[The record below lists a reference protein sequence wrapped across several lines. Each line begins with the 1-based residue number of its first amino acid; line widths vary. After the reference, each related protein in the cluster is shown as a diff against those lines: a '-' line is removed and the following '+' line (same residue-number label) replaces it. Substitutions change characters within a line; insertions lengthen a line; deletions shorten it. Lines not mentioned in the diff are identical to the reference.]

1 MEHYSVIIFLL
12 AVMIGLSAIAEKI
25 KIPYPIIMIVAGI
38 AIGFVPSIPSITLEP
53 EVVFLIFLPP
63 LLYDAAYKM
72 PFADFK
78 THFNTINALAIS
90 LVFLTAV
97 GIAVVAHY
105 LIPGM
110 TWPLAFVLGSILSA
124 TDAVSAISI
133 TKGLGLSHQTTTILE
148 GESLVNDASA
158 LVAYRYAV
166 LAVGGTAFV
175 FWKASL
181 QFIAVLGGGFLVG
194 MILARLLAFILKRVH
209 KNAMVTIGFMLLM
222 PFVAYQVAEEMH
234 VSGVIAVVVLG
245 LMIAR
250 FGSKHFA
257 PAMQEQTKTLWD
269 VIVFLLNG
277 FIFILIGMEFPEV
290 LKTVDG
296 SAWEYTAYALIIT
309 LVAFLLRFARVVGQQ
324 MNLQKAFNS
333 PRNRSRI
340 TEHALFDFKTSLII
354 SWAGMRGIVSLAT
367 AIALPLTLQSGE
379 AFPQRNAIIFI
390 SVVVVLISIIGQG
403 LTLPWLVKKLEKK

>member
-1 MEHYSVIIFLL
+1 MEHYSVVIFLL
-12 AVMIGLSAIAEKI
+12 AVMIGLSAFAEKI
-25 KIPYPIIMIVAGI
+25 RIPYPIIMIAAGI
-38 AIGFVPSIPSITLEP
+38 AIGFIPSIPNIELEP

-63 LLYDAAYKM
+63 LLYDAAYKI
-72 PFADFK
+72 PFGDFK

-90 LVFLTAV
+90 LVFLTAC
-97 GIAVVAHY
+97 GIAVVSYY

-166 LAVGGTAFV
+166 LAVGGTTFV
-175 FWKASL
+175 FWEASL
-181 QFIAVLGGGFLVG
+181 QFILVLGGGFLVG
-194 MILARLLAFILKRVH
+194 MALAKLLSVILKRVH
-209 KNAMVTIGFMLLM
+209 RNAMVTLGFMLLM
-222 PFVAYQVAEEMH
+222 PFVAYQVAEEIH

-250 FGSKHFA
+250 FGNQNFA
-257 PAMQEQTKTLWD
+257 PALQEQAKTIWD

-277 FIFILIGMEFPEV
+277 FIFILIGIQFPEV
-290 LKTVDG
+290 METVDG
-296 SAWEYTAYALIIT
+296 NIWLYILYAFVIT
-309 LVAFLLRFARVVGQQ
+309 VVAFLLRFARVLGQQ
-324 MNLQKAFNS
+324 RGLEKGFKS
-333 PRNRSRI
+333 PRNKNRI
-340 TEHALFDFKTSLII
+340 SEHALFDFKTSLII
-354 SWAGMRGIVSLAT
+354 SWSGMRGIVSLAT
-367 AIALPLTLQSGE
+367 AIALPLTLSNGE
-379 AFPQRNAIIFI
+379 IFPQRNVIIFI

-403 LTLPWLVKKLEKK
+403 LTLPWVVKRFEK

>member
-1 MEHYSVIIFLL
+1 MEHYSVVIFLL

-25 KIPYPIIMIVAGI
+25 KIPYPILMIVAGI
-38 AIGFVPSIPSITLEP
+38 GIGFIPSIPSIALEP

-63 LLYDAAYKM
+63 LLYDAAYKIQ
-72 PFADFK
+72 FADFK

-97 GIAVVAHY
+97 GIAVTAYY

-124 TDAVSAISI
+124 TDAVSAIGI
-133 TKGLGLSHQTTTILE
+133 TKGLGLSHQTATILE

-175 FWKASL
+175 FWQASL
-181 QFIAVLGGGFLVG
+181 QFVLVLGGGFLVG
-194 MILARLLAFILKRVH
+194 AILASMLAFILKTVR
-209 KNAMVTIGFMLLM
+209 NNPLVTIGFMLIM
-222 PFVAYQVAEEMH
+222 PFVTYQVAEELN

-250 FGSKHFA
+250 FGSKHFS
-257 PAMQEQTKTLWD
+257 PAQQNQFKTLWD

-277 FIFILIGMEFPEV
+277 FIFILIGIQFPEV
-290 LKTVDG
+290 MKTVDG
-296 SAWEYTAYALIIT
+296 NVWLYVFYAFIIT
-309 LVAFLLRFARVVGQQ
+309 VVAFLLRFGRVVLHQIS
-324 MNLQKAFNS
+324 LQKGFKS
-333 PRNRSRI
+333 PRNNNRI

-354 SWAGMRGIVSLAT
+354 SWSGMRGIVSLAT
-367 AIALPLTLQSGE
+367 AIALPLTLSNGQ

-403 LTLPWLVKKLEKK
+403 LTLPWLVRRLGK

>member
-1 MEHYSVIIFLL
+1 
-12 AVMIGLSAIAEKI
+12 MIGLSAIAEKI
-25 KIPYPIIMIVAGI
+25 KIPYPILMIVAGI
-38 AIGFVPSIPSITLEP
+38 GIGFVPSIPNIVLEP

-72 PFADFK
+72 PFQEFK

-90 LVFLTAV
+90 LVFLTAA

-133 TKGLGLSHQTTTILE
+133 TRGLGLSHQTTTILE

-181 QFIAVLGGGFLVG
+181 QFVLVLGGGFLTG
-194 MILARLLAFILKRVH
+194 MILAKLLSFILMKVQ

-222 PFVAYQVAEEMH
+222 PFVAYQVAEELH

-250 FGSKHFA
+250 FGSEKFA
-257 PAMQEQTKTLWD
+257 PELQTQTKTLWD

-296 SAWEYTAYALIIT
+296 NAWEYVAYGFIIT
-309 LVAFLLRFARVVGQQ
+309 LVAFLLRFARVVGH
-324 MNLQKAFNS
+324 QKGLHRAFKS
-333 PRNRSRI
+333 PRGRGRL
-340 TEHALFDFKTSLII
+340 TESALFDFKTSLII
-354 SWAGMRGIVSLAT
+354 SWSGMRGIVSLAT
-367 AIALPLTLQSGE
+367 AIALPLTLESGE

-403 LTLPWLVKKLEKK
+403 LTLPWLVKRLGAK

>member
-1 MEHYSVIIFLL
+1 MEHYSVVIFLL
-12 AVMIGLSAIAEKI
+12 AVMIGISAIAEKI
-25 KIPYPIIMIVAGI
+25 KIPYPILMIAVGI
-38 AIGFVPSIPSITLEP
+38 GIGFIPTIPNITLEP

-72 PFADFK
+72 PFAEFK

-97 GIAVVAHY
+97 GIAVVAYY

-133 TKGLGLSHQTTTILE
+133 TKGLGLSHQTTTIIE

-158 LVAYRYAV
+158 LVVYRYAV

-181 QFIAVLGGGFLVG
+181 QFVLVLGGGFLVG
-194 MILARLLAFILKRVH
+194 GLLAKLLSIILKKVH
-209 KNAMVTIGFMLLM
+209 KNTLVTIGFMLLM
-222 PFVAYQVAEEMH
+222 PFVTYQVAEELH

-250 FGSKHFA
+250 FGSQQFP
-257 PAMQEQTKTLWD
+257 PALQEQTKTLWD

-277 FIFILIGMEFPEV
+277 FIFILIGIQFPEV

-296 SAWEYTAYALIIT
+296 NAWLYVLYAFIIT
-309 LVAFLLRFARVVGQQ
+309 VVAFLLRFGRVVGQQ
-324 MNLQKAFNS
+324 KGLTRAFAS
-333 PRNRSRI
+333 PRNKNRI

-367 AIALPLTLQSGE
+367 AIALPLTLSDGS

-403 LTLPWLVKKLEKK
+403 LTLPWLVKRLQKK